1 VRRIGGLAVLA
12 LVTLAAG
19 NAHAQGAGVRAGV
32 SGDPTQFY
40 FGVHYETREIVDRL
54 RFRPNLEIGVG
65 DDVTLV
71 AINIEFAYRIPLDG
85 TVWALYVG
93 GGPAFNLYRR
103 SGDTDPEGGFN
114 ILVGLQHPRGLF
126 TEFKVGALDSP
137 GFKVGVGYTFG
148 R

>member
-1 VRRIGGLAVLA
+1 MAIM
-12 LVTLAAG
+12 TLAGGDAF
-19 NAHAQGAGVRAGV
+19 AQGAGVRAGV

-40 FGVHYETREIVDRL
+40 GGVHYESNEIVDRL

-65 DDVTLV
+65 DDVTV
-71 AINIEFAYRIPLDG
+71 IAINVEFAYRIPLDR
-85 TVWALYVG
+85 TVWSLYVG
-93 GGPAFNLYRR
+93 GGPALNLYRTSR
-103 SGDTDPEGGFN
+103 DTDPGGGFN
-114 ILVGLQHPRGLF
+114 ILIGLQHPRGFF